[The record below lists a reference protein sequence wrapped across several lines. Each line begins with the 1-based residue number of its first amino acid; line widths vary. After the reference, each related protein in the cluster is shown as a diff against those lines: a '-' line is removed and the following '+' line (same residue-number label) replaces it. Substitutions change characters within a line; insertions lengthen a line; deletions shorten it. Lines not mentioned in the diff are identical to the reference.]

1 MKISIITAIGKNNEL
16 GKNNKLLWDLPN
28 DMTYFRDKTR
38 GHIIIMGRKTFES
51 IGKPL
56 PGRQNIVI
64 TTDPHYGEA
73 GVTVAHSYDDAL
85 TLCDFVNYPDEVFV
99 IGGAQIYT
107 AALPT
112 ADTLYITHVDG
123 KFDADTFFPNFDLNT
138 WKEVSK
144 ESHPPDQYHQ
154 YGYSFSEYKK
164 ETL

>member
-1 MKISIITAIGKNNEL
+1 MKISIIAAIGKHNEL
-16 GKNNKLLWDLPN
+16 GKNNTLLWDLPN
-28 DMTYFRDKTR
+28 DMAHFREKTR

-64 TTDPHYGEA
+64 TTDPHYSEA
-73 GVTVAHSYDDAL
+73 GVTVAHSYEEAL
-85 TLCDFVNYPDEVFV
+85 TRCDFANYPDEVFV

-107 AALPT
+107 QALPT

-123 KFDADTFFPNFDLNT
+123 EFNADTFFPEIDT
-138 WKEVSK
+138 TVWKEASR
-144 ESHPPDQYHQ
+144 ESHSPDQYHQ
-154 YGYSFSEYKK
+154 YGYSFGEYKK